1 MRLLLIP
8 ELKMNDDDSNQNRQ
22 STENSPKPLSDFL
35 LIERI
40 NQCPKLASLKSINET
55 LSELLDSEDSF
66 VSQIAEVIRLDPSLT
81 TRVLDLVNSIFFG
94 SKDGQR
100 ISGVE
105 EASIF
110 LGLNRIKE
118 LLAATPVIEEITNLG
133 KNVASFPWI
142 NFWKHS
148 IGTAILTREIL
159 SLANKKYEDESDYV
173 AGLLHNLGKLILAIT
188 FPELFQKLCNETFRD
203 PSHAIEVEKEIIGW
217 DHTKIGAYYL
227 WNHHISDEVVEAVHW
242 HNNPKESKDNYEL
255 ASAIQVADLLTS
267 QLGVLGIENCKP
279 KKDSYLQSDGWNL
292 LFKDKDT
299 SEMNNL
305 RENLEYTLERVSRTL
320 HGII

>member
-1 MRLLLIP
+1 M
-8 ELKMNDDDSNQNRQ
+8 KTDDYNQDRQ
-22 STENSPKPLSDFL
+22 NSENHPKPLSDFL

-55 LSELLDSEDSF
+55 LSDLLDSEDSF

-94 SKDGQR
+94 SKDNPR

-118 LLAATPVIEEITNLG
+118 LLSATPVIEEITELG
-133 KNVASFPWI
+133 KNVSTFPWI

-148 IGTAILTREIL
+148 IGTAILTREVL
-159 SLANKKYEDESDYV
+159 SLAEKKYEDESDYV

-188 FPELFQKLCNETFRD
+188 FPYLFQKLCKESFRD
-203 PSHAIEVEKEIIGW
+203 SLHAIEIEKQIIGW
-217 DHTKIGAYYL
+217 DHAKIGAYYL

-242 HNNPKESKDNYEL
+242 HNNPGKSKENNEL
-255 ASAIQVADLLTS
+255 ASAIQVADLLTC
-267 QLGVLGIENCKP
+267 QLGVTGIENCVPRKN
-279 KKDSYLQSDGWNL
+279 SYQSATGWKI
-292 LFKDKDT
+292 LFGERDVV
-299 SEMNNL
+299 EMESIM
-305 RENLEYTLERVSRTL
+305 RNLENTLERVSRTL
-320 HGII
+320 HGIL

>member
-1 MRLLLIP
+1 M
-8 ELKMNDDDSNQNRQ
+8 KTDDYNQDRQ
-22 STENSPKPLSDFL
+22 NSENHPKPLSDFL

-55 LSELLDSEDSF
+55 LSDLLDSEDSF

-94 SKDGQR
+94 SKDNPR

-118 LLAATPVIEEITNLG
+118 LLSATPVIEEITELG
-133 KNVASFPWI
+133 KNISSFPWI

-148 IGTAILTREIL
+148 IGTAILTREVL
-159 SLANKKYEDESDYV
+159 SLAEKKYEDESDYV

-188 FPELFQKLCNETFRD
+188 FPDLFQKLCKESFRD
-203 PSHAIEVEKEIIGW
+203 SLHAIQIEKQIIGW
-217 DHTKIGAYYL
+217 DHAKIGAYYL

-242 HNNPKESKDNYEL
+242 HNNPGESKENNEL
-255 ASAIQVADLLTS
+255 ASAIQVADLLTC
-267 QLGVLGIENCKP
+267 QLGVTGIENCVPTKN
-279 KKDSYLQSDGWNL
+279 SYRSTTGWKI
-292 LFKDKDT
+292 LFGGRDEV
-299 SEMNNL
+299 EMESIL
-305 RENLEYTLERVSRTL
+305 GSLENTLERVSRTL
-320 HGII
+320 HGIL

>member
-1 MRLLLIP
+1 M
-8 ELKMNDDDSNQNRQ
+8 KTDDYNQDRQ
-22 STENSPKPLSDFL
+22 NSENHPKPLSDFL

-55 LSELLDSEDSF
+55 LSDLLDSEDSF

-94 SKDGQR
+94 SKDNPR

-118 LLAATPVIEEITNLG
+118 LLSATPVIEEITELG
-133 KNVASFPWI
+133 KNVSTFPWI

-148 IGTAILTREIL
+148 IGTAILTREVL
-159 SLANKKYEDESDYV
+159 SLAEKKYEDESDYV

-188 FPELFQKLCNETFRD
+188 FPYLFQKLCKESFRD
-203 PSHAIEVEKEIIGW
+203 SLHAIEIEKQIIGW
-217 DHTKIGAYYL
+217 DHAKIGAYYL

-242 HNNPKESKDNYEL
+242 HNNPGESKENNEL
-255 ASAIQVADLLTS
+255 ASAIQVADLLTC
-267 QLGVLGIENCKP
+267 QLGVTGIENCVPRKN
-279 KKDSYLQSDGWNL
+279 SYQSATGWKI
-292 LFKDKDT
+292 LFGERDVV
-299 SEMNNL
+299 EMESIM
-305 RENLEYTLERVSRTL
+305 RNLENTLERVSRTL
-320 HGII
+320 HGIL